1 MATNV
6 YRHKR
11 LIAMMLATV
20 ALSYPDEP
28 NCGDK
33 RVLPQEKVW
42 QLITSSL
49 Q

>member
-1 MATNV
+1 MNV

-11 LIAMMLATV
+11 LIAMMLLHV
-20 ALSYPDEP
+20 ALSYHHEP

-33 RVLPQEKVW
+33 RMLPQENVW